1 MKVVPEALVQAGD
14 LRAGLHAQLGVEVGE
29 RLVHEEDGRL
39 AHDGATDGDALALA
53 AGELARLAV
62 EQVLAGEHVGR
73 FLDAAL
79 DLGLGRLAQ
88 LQAEGHVVVHG
99 HVRVERVGLEDHGDV
114 AVLGGDVVDDPVAD
128 GQRALGDLL
137 QAGEHAQR
145 GGLAAA
151 RGADEDQELPVV
163 DLDVEVVDG
172 DDLTEALPDPVE
184 RDRSHS

>member
-1 MKVVPEALVQAGD
+1 MVVPQALVEAGD
-14 LRAGLHAQLGVEVGE
+14 LRARLHAQLGIEVGE

-39 AHDGATDGDALALA
+39 THDGATQGDALALA

-62 EQVLAGEHVGR
+62 EQVLAGEHGR
-73 FLDAAL
+73 RLVDAAL

-99 HVRVERVGLEDHGDV
+99 HVRVQRVALEDHGDV

-128 GQRALGDLL
+128 GERALGDLL
-137 QAGEHAQR
+137 EAGDHAQR

-151 RGADEDQELPVV
+151 RRADQDHELPVL
-163 DLDVEVVDG
+163 DLEVQVVDR
-172 DDLTEALPDPVE
+172 DDLTEALPDVVE
-184 RDRSHS
+184 RDRSHT